1 MRRGRPR
8 EVIADDDAG
17 PQTRAED
24 DRGGQR
30 ADPPQHRCPAALGG
44 RVLVH
49 VRSLGRTP
57 PSRGAVAWSNRRVPV
72 TEPESGP
79 RPHGVDA
86 GPGAAPRAVG
96 QVASLTGLR
105 GFAAL
110 VVVTVHVAGR
120 TDYPYIGLPGYG
132 PVSLFVLS
140 GFLLYQPWSRWAL
153 GTGPKPDLRVFARR
167 RLARIFPAY
176 LVVLA
181 VVAVVL
187 PESQPL
193 GVDGWWRAIAL
204 ANTTSPSGL
213 RPAMEHTWSLG
224 TELSWYLALPVLG
237 WLLGL
242 LGRRVGPRHATRW
255 IVGVFLLSIPVTAA
269 WRWWLEV
276 TQLGAGFTYPF
287 WLPGFL
293 VCFFGGAAVRHTLE
307 AKRAGLSSARALTWL
322 GGRHPG
328 LLVALAIGFA
338 AVGDSRLG
346 GPWEYVPATF
356 AERSIRFVCSAAVAL
371 LLLIGAA
378 TAAPGSLLERAFSAR
393 WLVAIGR
400 WSYGV
405 YLWHL
410 PVITVLVALMPLS
423 GPSGFITL
431 YAATLAI
438 SVPLGAATYAWIE
451 QPAMEWSKRS
461 PGVRQ
466 GAPGAVASQPS
477 GS

>member
-1 MRRGRPR
+1 MALCPRAAGR
-8 EVIADDDAG
+8 
-17 PQTRAED
+17 
-24 DRGGQR
+24 
-30 ADPPQHRCPAALGG
+30 
-44 RVLVH
+44 
-49 VRSLGRTP
+49 
-57 PSRGAVAWSNRRVPV
+57 AWSNRRVPV
-72 TEPESGP
+72 TEPEGGP
-79 RPHGVDA
+79 RTQAVGR
-86 GPGAAPRAVG
+86 GRGEGARLGG

-110 VVVTVHVAGR
+110 VVLTVHVAGR

-153 GTGPKPDLRVFARR
+153 GTGPRPQLGVFVRR
-167 RLARIFPAY
+167 RVARIFPAY
-176 LVVLA
+176 LVVLG

-187 PESQPL
+187 PQSQPL
-193 GVDGWWRAIAL
+193 GVDGWWRAITL
-204 ANTTSPSGL
+204 AQTTSPTGL

-224 TELSWYLALPVLG
+224 TEVSWYVVLPLFG

-255 IVGVFLLSIPVTAA
+255 VVGVFLLSIPVTSA
-269 WRWWLEV
+269 WRWWLDA
-276 TQLGAGFTYPF
+276 TSLGASFTYPF

-307 AKRAGLSSARALTWL
+307 AQRAGLSSARALTWL
-322 GGRHPG
+322 GGSHPG
-328 LLVALAIGFA
+328 LLVALAFGFA
-338 AVGDSRLG
+338 ALGDSRLG

-356 AERSIRFVCSAAVAL
+356 TERSIRFACSTAVAL

-378 TAAPGSLLERAFSAR
+378 TAAPGSILERAFSAR
-393 WLVAIGR
+393 WLVAVGR

-410 PVITVLVALMPLS
+410 PVITVLVAFLPLS

-438 SVPLGAATYAWIE
+438 SVPLGAATYVWIE
-451 QPAMEWSKRS
+451 QPAIEWSKR
-461 PGVRQ
+461 
-466 GAPGAVASQPS
+466 APGLRRAAPS
-477 GS
+477 GVDPVPGSTVPHPAGP